1 MKYGAA
7 RRCFNFE
14 DKRFLTH
21 WIFLT
26 LLTFLIVLPIFCY
39 RLRFSFYSLI
49 LRQSKPEGRRIL
61 TEENNE
67 RLNFSDEFI
76 KKLQIKNKLESG
88 VKIDVGISIISVSRN
103 RHSFDE
109 YEPRYL
115 SQVVAYF
122 LDQLQNSSKL
132 QLTYKLFICNVDEEP
147 STFNEAL
154 KLSRIIPTFNRFPNT
169 SKTQRRT
176 ITLTLEK
183 EKEDYV
189 YCGEQTLRQ
198 NVSYVFLVEDD
209 ALPHRDLF
217 TVLDHLLTKQKH
229 KMNATYVKFYHPDRL
244 LGYISFELERIPELI
259 GISIMMAALFVSLYQ
274 KLRPTN
280 NINQSVLWMASIIY
294 FVLVFLA
301 IGRQNLIEL
310 RRISKYLYQV
320 TPAPS
325 CCTPANLY
333 TRHGMRQIVD
343 YLKSIQCYSKFGKDT
358 AIDTFRK
365 ENKLSALMVQPNLF
379 QHIGMYS
386 SLRDNILN
394 PFIV

>member
-1 MKYGAA
+1 M
-7 RRCFNFE
+7 
-14 DKRFLTH
+14 
-21 WIFLT
+21 
-26 LLTFLIVLPIFCY
+26 LPAFCY

-122 LDQLQNSSKL
+122 LEQLQNSSKL

-217 TVLDHLLTKQKH
+217 TVLDYLLTKQKH

-280 NINQSVLWMASIIY
+280 NINQSVLWTASIIY
-294 FVLVFLA
+294 FILVFLA

-310 RRISKYLYQV
+310 RRISRYLYQV